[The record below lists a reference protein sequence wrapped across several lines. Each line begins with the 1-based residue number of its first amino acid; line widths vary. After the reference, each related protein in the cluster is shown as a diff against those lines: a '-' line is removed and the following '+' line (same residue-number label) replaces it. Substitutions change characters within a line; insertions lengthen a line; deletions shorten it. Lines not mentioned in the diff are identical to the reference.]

1 MINIFFEKI
10 ISLTKNG
17 KFLSILQIFIIL
29 FHFIEF
35 KDFINAPRIIDTSS
49 FNYFGN
55 LLIISGLILLLI
67 SLIELGNNFSPFP
80 EPKQNGILI
89 TSGIYGIIKHPI
101 YFSLLIISF
110 GFFINK
116 LIIYYL
122 LLFILLFII
131 LIIKISI
138 EEKEMSLKFSEYKKY
153 VRNRKF

>member
-1 MINIFFEKI
+1 MINLLFEKI
-10 ISLTKNG
+10 ISLTKKG
-17 KFLSILQIFIIL
+17 KFLFILQIFIIL
-29 FHFIEF
+29 FHFVELNEF
-35 KDFINAPRIIDTSS
+35 FNSPRIIDTSS
-49 FNYFGN
+49 FNYYGN
-55 LLIISGLILLLI
+55 MLIISGLIMLLI
-67 SLIELGNNFSPFP
+67 SVRELGNNFSPFP

-89 TSGIYGIIKHPI
+89 TSGIYRIIRHPI

-131 LIIKISI
+131 LKIKISI

-153 VRNRKF
+153 VKNRKF